1 MPGSSSRSRIGSR
14 IGPLVV
20 AAAISSG
27 SGCGC
32 GSSRRRHSSHGYSLS
47 HSGGNMPRSSG
58 FFRFGQGI
66 NNDSG
71 NSKHRYAGNYRHFAM
86 LFACSPASLAD
97 EAQRGRGFEF
107 TCKHNSCS
115 CSCAPQCDKAWSN
128 IATVAHQPN
137 KPSTQGLHRKL
148 CKPLPYL

>member
-1 MPGSSSRSRIGSR
+1 MAVAVAVADVVIVVMVTV
-14 IGPLVV
+14 LVV
-20 AAAISSG
+20 AAETCVPAG
-27 SGCGC
+27 T
-32 GSSRRRHSSHGYSLS
+32 
-47 HSGGNMPRSSG
+47 RSSG

-115 CSCAPQCDKAWSN
+115 CSCAPQSDKAWSN